1 MQLIFS
7 IISFGISGDDMDELI
22 PSLAVYLLV
31 LTRVTAFFVTAP
43 LFSYR
48 SIPTTHRIILGALL
62 AWMLVYSIEAP
73 ELEIDGAYLLLVM
86 KEAMTGL
93 FIGIIAFIVMSAIQI
108 AGGFIDFQMGF
119 AIANVIDPQTGAQS
133 PLLGQFFNSL
143 AILLLLALNGHH
155 MLLDGIFYSYQ
166 FIPID
171 QLWPAFGEERLI
183 EFVVRTFA
191 ASFAIAF
198 QMAIPIVATLFLVDL
213 ALGITARTVPQLNI
227 FVVGFP
233 IKIGVSFVVL
243 FITMGVMV
251 QVMRKLFEVMILSM
265 RDLMV
270 LLGGG

>member
-1 MQLIFS
+1 M
-7 IISFGISGDDMDELI
+7 DDLI
-22 PSLAVYLLV
+22 PSLAAYLLV
-31 LTRVTAFFVTAP
+31 LTRVTAFFVTVP

-48 SIPTTHRIILGALL
+48 SIPTTQRVILGALF
-62 AWMLVYSIEAP
+62 AWMLVYSIDVP

-143 AILLLLALNGHH
+143 ALLLLLALNGHH

-191 ASFAIAF
+191 TTFAIAF
-198 QMAIPIVATLFLVDL
+198 QMSIPIVATLFLVDL

-233 IKIGVSFVVL
+233 IKIGVSFIVL
-243 FITMGVMV
+243 FITMGIMI
-251 QVMRKLFEVMILSM
+251 QVMQKLFELMIFSM

>member
-1 MQLIFS
+1 
-7 IISFGISGDDMDELI
+7 MDELV
-22 PSLAVYLLV
+22 PSWTAYLLI
-31 LTRVTAFFVTAP
+31 LTRVTAFFVTVP

-48 SIPTTHRIILGALL
+48 SIPATQRIIFGALL
-62 AWMLVYSIEAP
+62 AWMLVYTIDVP
-73 ELEIDGAYLLLVM
+73 DMDIDGTYLLLVM
-86 KEAMTGL
+86 KEAVIGL

-166 FIPID
+166 FMPVNL
-171 QLWPAFGEERLI
+171 LWPAFGEERLV
-183 EFVVRTFA
+183 EFVIRTFA
-191 ASFAIAF
+191 TSFAIAF
-198 QMAIPIVATLFLVDL
+198 QMSIPVVATLFLVDL

-233 IKIGVSFVVL
+233 IKIGVSFIVL
-243 FITMGVMV
+243 LITMGVMI
-251 QVMRKLFEVMILSM
+251 QVMRKLFEVMIAGM
-265 RDLMV
+265 RDLMII
-270 LLGGG
+270 LGGG

>member
-1 MQLIFS
+1 MPS
-7 IISFGISGDDMDELI
+7 I
-22 PSLAVYLLV
+22 ATYLLV
-31 LTRVTAFFVTAP
+31 LTRVTAFFVTLP

-48 SIPTTHRIILGALL
+48 AIPTTQRIIFGALL
-62 AWMLVYSIEAP
+62 AWTLVYTVDVP
-73 ELEIDGAYLLLVM
+73 GLEIDGTYLLLVI
-86 KEAMTGL
+86 KEAMVGL
-93 FIGIIAFIVMSAIQI
+93 FIGIIAYIIMAAIQI

-133 PLLGQFFNSL
+133 PLLGQFFNAL

-155 MLLDGIFYSYQ
+155 MLLDGIFYSYR
-166 FIPID
+166 FLPID
-171 QLWPAFGEERLI
+171 QLWPAFGDGRTAEYVI
-183 EFVVRTFA
+183 KTFA

-233 IKIGVSFVVL
+233 IKIGVSFLVL
-243 FITMGVMV
+243 FVMMNVMV
-251 QVMRKLFEVMILSM
+251 AVMKKLFDMMIVSM

-270 LLGGG
+270 ILGGG